1 MFPDGPGI
9 LGISE
14 SFLAFTCVPT
24 LLGYT
29 FSSGVHDVHECY
41 QWPPHGH
48 IGRKGFSIMIV
59 PSGAGVF
66 LESADK

>member
-14 SFLAFTCVPT
+14 SFLAFTCVPI

-29 FSSGVHDVHECY
+29 FSSGVHDVVHLCK
-41 QWPPHGH
+41 QRQNV
-48 IGRKGFSIMIV
+48 I
-59 PSGAGVF
+59 SGLRTVT
-66 LESADK
+66 